1 MMDKFFDCLNVRNT
15 KEHITKRKS
24 CLKPYESIDDVRF
37 AWLDELL
44 NYFKLWKNSIEER
57 NDTNYSDNAKST
69 MFIPR
74 QSYEG
79 LQITVFSFKEVCK
92 FLLQQG
98 IPYILS
104 ERFCQDDLESD
115 FEKQRAISRRCDN
128 PTFRDFGYNGNT
140 IKLHFS
146 VRPIAGNVQGQLESL
161 TE

>member
-1 MMDKFFDCLNVRNT
+1 MQSQQCLFQGKVMKDCKSLFFLS
-15 KEHITKRKS
+15 K
-24 CLKPYESIDDVRF
+24 
-37 AWLDELL
+37 
-44 NYFKLWKNSIEER
+44 
-57 NDTNYSDNAKST
+57 
-69 MFIPR
+69 
-74 QSYEG
+74 
-79 LQITVFSFKEVCK
+79 K